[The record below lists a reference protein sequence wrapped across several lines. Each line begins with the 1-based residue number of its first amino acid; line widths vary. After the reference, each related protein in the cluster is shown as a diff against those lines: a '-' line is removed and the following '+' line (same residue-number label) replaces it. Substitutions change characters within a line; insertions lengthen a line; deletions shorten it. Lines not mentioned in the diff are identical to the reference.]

1 MKKIL
6 GLILIGCLLS
16 SMAFAQNNIQW
27 TTIEV
32 ASQMKKENNKMFFV
46 DFYTTW
52 CGWCKQMDK
61 DVFSDSTI
69 VKIMNK
75 YYVPVKF
82 NAEGTSEFTWKGT
95 KYTGTEVPRGTRPV
109 LHSFTKAMLGKRL
122 GFPSFVIYDKT
133 QANVMLLE
141 GYQPVEDLTIVLWY
155 YASGD
160 HRKYSFEKYK
170 TIFDKDIRPVMNA
183 SLK

>member
-6 GLILIGCLLS
+6 GILLLTCLMGSLA
-16 SMAFAQNNIQW
+16 MAQKNNIQW
-27 TTIEV
+27 TTIES
-32 ASQMKKENNKMFFV
+32 ASQLKENKKMYFV

-52 CGWCKQMDK
+52 CGWCKRMDK

-69 VKIMNK
+69 IKIMNK

-95 KYTGTEVPRGTRPV
+95 KYTGTEVPRGVRPV
-109 LHSFTKAMLGKRL
+109 LHSFSKAMLGKRM
-122 GFPSFVIYDKT
+122 GFPSFVIYDKS
-133 QANVMLLE
+133 QATIMLLE

-160 HRKYSFEKYK
+160 NKKYSFEKYK
-170 TIFDKDIRPVMNA
+170 TIFEKDIRPVMNA